1 MKNALWQTV
10 LGEIELSVSRASFVT
25 WFKNTELIKQE
36 SGDVIIGVPNVFA
49 KQQFEVKFNQQIES
63 SLKRNGID
71 VARISYVISTGNKR
85 APRAEQMAPLSPA
98 PLADVIVPGANRSPS
113 APAAQNSLNPKYTFE
128 TFIVGSSNDLAYTAC
143 MAVAKDPGTKYNPL
157 FLYGGVGLGKTH
169 LMQAVGN
176 TIAKTN
182 PNARILYTS
191 TETFVNEFLDCIRY
205 KRKWDA
211 SRYRNVDVLII
222 DDMQFI
228 AGKEKTQE
236 EFFHTF
242 NALHQA
248 NKQIIISSDKP
259 PKAIPTLEE
268 RLRSRFEWGMAIDI
282 QSPDFETRC
291 AILQTKANQSG
302 FTLARDTVEYLATT
316 IQTNIRELE
325 GGLNQLLAFCEM
337 RGMEP
342 DLQTAQGLLGNVRQ
356 TRPHH
361 LTARQVIEKTAK
373 HFQLEPTDITSPKRD
388 KHIVVPRQIA
398 MYLLRSELHLSFPK
412 IAVELGRK
420 DHTTAIHSVEK
431 IEKAIKLDYIVR
443 QQITDIREK
452 LYV

>member
-25 WFKNTELIKQE
+25 WFKNTELIKQDG
-36 SGDVIIGVPNVFA
+36 GDVVIGVPNVFA
-49 KQQFEVKFNQQIES
+49 KQQFEVKFNQQIET
-63 SLKRNGID
+63 SLQRNGVD
-71 VARISYVISTGNKR
+71 VARISYVISSGKKTPGRQTG
-85 APRAEQMAPLSPA
+85 AVAESQQFSPA
-98 PLADVIVPGANRSPS
+98 PLADVTPMRSNGPQ
-113 APAAQNSLNPKYTFE
+113 PTLNPKYTFA
-128 TFIVGSSNDLAYTAC
+128 TFIVGSSNDLAYAAC
-143 MAVAKDPGTKYNPL
+143 MSVAKDPGTKYNPL

-176 TIAKTN
+176 EIAKNN
-182 PNARILYTS
+182 PKARILYTN
-191 TETFVNEFLDCIRY
+191 TETFVNEFLDSIRY

-211 SRYRNVDVLII
+211 SRYRTADVLII
-222 DDMQFI
+222 DDVQFI

-291 AILQTKANQSG
+291 AILQTKAGQNGMQ
-302 FTLARDTVEYLATT
+302 LPRDVVEYVATS

-337 RGMEP
+337 RGIDP

-373 HFQLEPTDITSPKRD
+373 HFQLDPVDITSPKRD

-412 IAVELGRK
+412 IATELGRK

-431 IEKAIKLDYIVR
+431 IEKAVKLDYIVR
-443 QQITDIREK
+443 QQIADIREK